1 MQPAERTTPARS
13 SSVCA
18 TSAPQVVVLAGPVER
33 KLPSNPMA
41 LVGAIAALLGA
52 FNLVI
57 FGSQAGGR
65 ELLESLLCI
74 VLVLVLIVAL
84 IVYLQRAARRK
95 AVACVQAT
103 DPSPQ
108 TWVSRRAV
116 LIGPFRDTTDL
127 IGGATLIP
135 RSLNAGVAGVYIG
148 ITHEGVTLIGER
160 SRQLTCLWQAIK
172 SIELFRGPHERRVVV
187 TRRALRQA
195 GSMVLT
201 TADGKTATIAGVSP
215 EPLARALTQLGIAV
229 QQQAKAS
236 PKSKTPTPAA
246 AARLTGDQ

>member
-13 SSVCA
+13 PSVCT
-18 TSAPQVVVLAGPVER
+18 TSASPMVVLAGPVER

-41 LVGAIAALLGA
+41 PVGAIAALIGA

-95 AVACVQAT
+95 AVACVQA
-103 DPSPQ
+103 SPQ

-127 IGGATLIP
+127 IGGAALVP
-135 RSLNAGVAGVYIG
+135 RSPNAGEAGVYIG
-148 ITHEGVTLIGER
+148 ITYEGVTLIGER
-160 SRQLTCLWQAIK
+160 SRQLTCLWPAIK

-201 TADGKTATIAGVSP
+201 TADGKTATIAGISP
-215 EPLARALTQLGIAV
+215 EPLVRALTQVGIAV
-229 QQQAKAS
+229 QQ
-236 PKSKTPTPAA
+236 
-246 AARLTGDQ
+246 